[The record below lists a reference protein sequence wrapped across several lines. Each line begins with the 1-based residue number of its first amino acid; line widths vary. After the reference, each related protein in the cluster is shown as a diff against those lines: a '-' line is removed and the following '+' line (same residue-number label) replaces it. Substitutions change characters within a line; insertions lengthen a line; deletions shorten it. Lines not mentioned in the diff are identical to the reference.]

1 MTDRLA
7 ELSDL
12 GVSIWLDD
20 LSREAL
26 QSGQL
31 AERVQDW
38 HVVGVTT
45 NPAIFDKAI
54 TGGSEDYATQVTEL
68 GIRGVS
74 VDEAVRALTEYD
86 VRWACD
92 VLAPVADRTAMVDG
106 RVSIEVDP
114 RLAHKTAATVAEA
127 KDLHWAV
134 DRPNVLIKIPA
145 TLEGLPAITEV
156 LAQGI
161 SVNVTLIFSVDRYEQ
176 VLDAWMSGLEQA
188 QANGLDL
195 STIISV
201 ASFFVSRVDSNIDAQ
216 LDAIGGDA
224 LELRGKAGVANARLA
239 WAAYERA
246 MASDRWKALAAAGAH
261 PQRPL
266 WASTGVKDP
275 AYPADMYVVDLVA
288 PGCVNTMPEATL
300 IAVKDAGNIHGD
312 TVTGTEAE
320 SQAVFDALAAAGID
334 LDAVFAELEDEG
346 VTKFIDSW
354 QALLDNLQ
362 VALDAA
368 AAGSK

>member
-26 QSGQL
+26 KSGEL
-31 AERVQDW
+31 ANRVETE

-45 NPAIFDKAI
+45 NPAIFDKSI
-54 TGGSEDYATQVTEL
+54 TGGSEDYATQIREL
-68 GIRGVS
+68 GSRGVS

-92 VLAPVADRTAMVDG
+92 VLAPVADRTEFVDG

-114 RLAHKTAATVAEA
+114 RLAHKTEATVAEA

-145 TLEGLPAITEV
+145 TLEGLPAITAV
-156 LAQGI
+156 LGQGI
-161 SVNVTLIFSVDRYEQ
+161 SVNVTLIFSVERYEK
-176 VLDAWMSGLEQA
+176 VIDAWLSGLEQA

-195 STIISV
+195 SKIISV
-201 ASFFVSRVDSNIDAQ
+201 ASFFVSRVDTNIDAQ
-216 LDAIGGDA
+216 LDGIGGDA
-224 LELRGKAGVANARLA
+224 LELKGKAGVANARLA

-246 MASDRWKALAAAGAH
+246 MASDRWLALKAAGAR

-275 AYPADMYVVDLVA
+275 AFPADLYVVELAA

-300 IAVKDAGNIHGD
+300 AAVKDAGNVHGD
-312 TVTGTEAE
+312 TVSGTADE

-334 LDAVFAELEDEG
+334 LDAVFADLEAEG
-346 VTKFIDSW
+346 VSKFIDAW
-354 QALLDNLQ
+354 QGLLDNLQ
-362 VALDAA
+362 QALDSAA
-368 AAGSK
+368 S